1 MAWKYLIVRPNLIC
15 GLVSRRG
22 SFGQDVGNGTI
33 LFPNGFWPN
42 FEQAI
47 LIANCPQLFLSFAYL
62 AFNGLFTRLHM
73 AKEWSAMGARYKALR
88 VTNPQG
94 QQSSTYFLQ
103 LPYRYSL
110 PLLITSILLH
120 WVLSGCIYLLV
131 MQGEYFFSSGH
142 DGPFGSVMA
151 VGYSMKSLFTMM
163 ILSIF
168 LALIPP
174 LFGSIAIPPNTVVV
188 GSSSLAIAAAC
199 QVSPLVGQNQVQ
211 PREAYHECMVD
222 LGSGGMQ
229 LQYIMESSSRLLA
242 RDEQPLEPRNDY
254 EEQTATLLR
263 VSQSKIRWGVVDMPP
278 SWEEQ
283 YNRQD
288 ITVEHI
294 SFGLPEDD
302 VQQPIA
308 GHWYA

>member
-1 MAWKYLIVRPNLIC
+1 
-15 GLVSRRG
+15 
-22 SFGQDVGNGTI
+22 
-33 LFPNGFWPN
+33 
-42 FEQAI
+42 
-47 LIANCPQLFLSFAYL
+47 
-62 AFNGLFTRLHM
+62 
-73 AKEWSAMGARYKALR
+73 MGARYKALR

-163 ILSIF
+163 MLSIF

-174 LFGSIAIPPNTVVV
+174 LLGCIALPLNTVVV

-199 QVSPLVGQNQVQ
+199 QVSPLVGQHQVQ
-211 PREAYHECMVD
+211 PRKAYHECMVD
-222 LGSGGMQ
+222 PHNGEIQ
-229 LQYIMESSSRLLA
+229 LQDIMESSSRLLA
-242 RDEQPLEPRNDY
+242 RDEQPLEPRNDD

-288 ITVEHI
+288 IIVEHI